1 MAWREEAVFG
11 EVTATSVTATSV
23 TSTAIQGAQLGIS
36 FSVGTEATNAITTAI
51 TVTGAVSA
59 ASMGAAVAL
68 PFYISSDA
76 AGQVLEAGTDLA
88 LTAGTDGLVILSGG
102 DSKVYGTLVTETT
115 GEMDLIITDTGIDT
129 YYINVIMPDGRVGTS
144 AGITFA

>member
-11 EVTATSVTATSV
+11 G
-23 TSTAIQGAQLGIS
+23 IQGAQLGIS
-36 FSVGTEATNAITTAI
+36 FSVGPEINHVVTTAI

-59 ASMGAAVAL
+59 TSMGAAVAL

-76 AGQVLEAGTDLA
+76 AGQVLEVGTDLA

-144 AGITFA
+144 AEITFA